1 MSITFAQMGLSIAQG
16 VGNFASASIEARMRR
31 STQAFRNTMAALSAA
46 QSQNA
51 ITVNEIGV
59 LDGADQLREQQQIAA
74 VQQEGAAAVASAAAG
89 VSGTTTELVVKDL
102 KASAARA
109 NKARLDN
116 VENQF
121 LSFGQER
128 KNIEL
133 SRIYNRDISVIPK
146 PSAASAALGIG
157 TNLLG
162 VYDSNQ
168 TPGNTI
174 ASRLSG
180 TLNKSNS
187 RLLPSRPF
195 KGTSALI

>member
-1 MSITFAQMGLSIAQG
+1 MSIMFAQMGLAITRGA
-16 VGNFASASIEARMRR
+16 GNFASASIEAKVRK

-46 QSQNA
+46 QNQNS

-74 VQQEGAAAVASAAAG
+74 LEQEGSAAVASAAAG

-116 VENQF
+116 IENQF

-128 KNIEL
+128 KNVEL
-133 SRIYNRDISVIPK
+133 SRIYSRDRSIIPK
-146 PSAASAALGIG
+146 PSIASAALGIG

-162 VYDSNQ
+162 VYDSHQ
-168 TPGNTI
+168 TPSDTI
-174 ASRLSG
+174 AARLSG
-180 TLNKSNS
+180 TVNKNNS

-195 KGTSALI
+195 KGTSALL